1 MCSVDAPDPVVQT
14 VKKPTFVRNDYL
26 DALSEDQ
33 RKIGAMRAGRSQLVV
48 AKPGDV
54 GFSGRN
60 AIGSQAGVGF
70 STGTTVGANVSGGG
84 SAPGDRVRGI
94 GNPDNPADGIT
105 ETGGGTGTNRRKKK
119 KRRRGGG
126 GARGG

>member
-1 MCSVDAPDPVVQT
+1 MCSVDAPDPVVQE

-26 DALSEDQ
+26 DALNEDQ
-33 RKIGAMRAGRSQLVV
+33 RKIGAMRTGRSQLVV
-48 AKPGDV
+48 TKPGDV

-60 AIGSQAGVGF
+60 ALGSQAGVGF
-70 STGTTVGANVSGGG
+70 STGTTIGANVSGGG
-84 SAPGDRVRGI
+84 TGVGDRVRGI
-94 GNPDNPADGIT
+94 G
-105 ETGGGTGTNRRKKK
+105 TGGPGTNITDSGSGTGTNRRQSK

>member
-48 AKPGDV
+48 AKPGEV

-60 AIGSQAGVGF
+60 AMGSQAGVGF

-84 SAPGDRVRGI
+84 TGVGDRVRGI
-94 GNPDNPADGIT
+94 G
-105 ETGGGTGTNRRKKK
+105 TGGPGTNITDSGSGTGVNRRRSK

>member
-1 MCSVDAPDPVVQT
+1 MCSVDAPDPVVQE

-26 DALSEDQ
+26 DALNEDQ
-33 RKIGAMRAGRSQLVV
+33 RKIGALRTGRSQLVV
-48 AKPGDV
+48 TKPGDV

-60 AIGSQAGVGF
+60 ATGAQGGVGF

-84 SAPGDRVRGI
+84 ATPGNRVRGI
-94 GNPDNPADGIT
+94 GAGADGTGNIT
-105 ETGGGTGTNRRKKK
+105 DAGSGTGVNRRRSK